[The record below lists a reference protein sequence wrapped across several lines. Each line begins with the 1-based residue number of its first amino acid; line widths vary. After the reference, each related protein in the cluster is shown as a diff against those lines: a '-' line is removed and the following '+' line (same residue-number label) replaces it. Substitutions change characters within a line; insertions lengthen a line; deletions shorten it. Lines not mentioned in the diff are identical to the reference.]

1 MAPALPGLD
10 YKQVLKAVTALKRY
24 TGSVTQADLL
34 DEDEFF
40 YIMLSL
46 KKTSPA
52 QRSDKPV
59 RIPVPHPLYDFEG
72 AEICLFVKDDKSG
85 EGHKNAKKRLAQYE
99 KKAGISKV
107 VGTSKLRTKFE
118 SFEQKRILC
127 GQYDLFLAD
136 DRILPSLPKLI
147 GKQFFRKKKQP
158 IPIKLSGKDWS
169 LQFDKARRC
178 TVLIQSGGSCI
189 SIKVARSSFS
199 EQDIVTNIQA
209 VLNGAVAHIPKKW
222 ANVQAVFLKTADS
235 VALPVYQCSPDD
247 KTVIA

>member
-1 MAPALPGLD
+1 
-10 YKQVLKAVTALKRY
+10 VTALKRY
-24 TGSVTQADLL
+24 TGSSEHTATDLL

-52 QRSDKPV
+52 QRTDKPI
-59 RIPVPHPLYDFEG
+59 RIPLPHPLYDFEG

-85 EGHKNAKKRLAQYE
+85 AGHKDAKKRLAQYE
-99 KKAGISKV
+99 KKRISKV

-118 SFEQKRILC
+118 SYEQKRILC

-178 TVLIQSGGSCI
+178 TVLTR
-189 SIKVARSSFS
+189 VAAPAFHQGRTPLPDRTRH
-199 EQDIVTNIQA
+199 QHPA
-209 VLNGAVAHIPKKW
+209 VLNAQTHPKKW
-222 ANVQAVFLKTADS
+222 PRVLKI
-235 VALPVYQCSPDD
+235 PSPAR
-247 KTVIA
+247 VSMLRSRP